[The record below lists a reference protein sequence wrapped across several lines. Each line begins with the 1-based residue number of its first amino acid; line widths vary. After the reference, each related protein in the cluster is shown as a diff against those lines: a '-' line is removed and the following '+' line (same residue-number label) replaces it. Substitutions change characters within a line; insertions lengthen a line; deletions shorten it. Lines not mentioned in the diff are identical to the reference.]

1 MTASNVAIGI
11 DFGTTNSLVVAY
23 SQLTSEKT
31 LCLDELQLPHPSVLW
46 YRQNESPIVGR
57 EAKEQIN
64 RFTNA
69 AGNRFIRSVKR
80 LLGKNQ
86 PIEVFGENRTAGEIA
101 SDLFRFLKQEALERH
116 NIDVRE
122 AVVTVPIYMSGA
134 ARRELRKAAENAGIF
149 IKTFIHEPFAAL
161 YAYLIE
167 SGSNVLTGYQ
177 TTNCVVFDWG
187 GGTLDVTVVRI
198 KDGRIH
204 ELAIS
209 GIDDL
214 AGDRFDEIIGQ
225 IATKKFC
232 EQHGLQLEEL
242 QLSRRSTDV
251 LASRAEQA
259 KIELSSSEMSRVE
272 VVNFASVNGKVLD
285 LSVSISK
292 ADFEKSIEG
301 EVEKAMNQVHQALR
315 AADLVA
321 EQIDLTL
328 LVGGT
333 SQIPLAAMRL
343 RELFG
348 SSIRTLSNAS
358 SLIAEGAAIVSSRG
372 LVPEFASSVCLELC
386 TGKEDQV
393 LFPIFEAGHPTVP
406 DECRTELE
414 MFCTDPRSGRAR
426 LIIGTKCSIRET
438 YERLKIVSV
447 QVSPVLPRPYD
458 QEGVQV
464 KLFLDK
470 DLVLNVE
477 AWADTIGKKVL
488 DEVVNL
494 RYALPI
500 EENIHGKV

>member
-1 MTASNVAIGI
+1 MNKSGVAIGI

-31 LCLDELQLPHPSVLW
+31 LCLDELRLPHPSVLW
-46 YRQNESPIVGR
+46 YRQNEATTVGR

-69 AGNRFIRSVKR
+69 AGNRFIRSIKR
-80 LLGKNQ
+80 KLGKNQ
-86 PIEVFGENRTAGEIA
+86 PIEVFGENRSATEIA
-101 SDLFRFLKQEALERH
+101 ADLFRYLKQEAIERH
-116 NIDVRE
+116 NVDVRE

-134 ARRELRKAAENAGIF
+134 ARRDLRKAAESAGIF

-161 YAYLIE
+161 YAYLVE
-167 SGSNVLTGYQ
+167 TGSNVLLSAQ
-177 TTNCVVFDWG
+177 STNCVVFDWG
-187 GGTLDVTVVRI
+187 GGTLDVTVCRI

-209 GIDDL
+209 GLGDL
-214 AGDRFDEIIGQ
+214 AGDHFDELIAQ
-225 IATKKFC
+225 IAKRKFC
-232 EQHGLQLEEL
+232 EQHGLCLEEL

-259 KIELSSSEMSRVE
+259 KIKLSTSEISTVE
-272 VVNFASVNGKVLD
+272 VGNFTSFGGKPLD
-285 LSVSISK
+285 LSISISK
-292 ADFEKSIEG
+292 AEFEKSIEG
-301 EVEKAMNQVHQALR
+301 EVEKAMNQVQQALQK
-315 AADLVA
+315 ADLTP

-333 SQIPLAAMRL
+333 SQIPLAATKL

-348 SSIRTLSNAS
+348 SSIRTLSNAG

-372 LVPEFASSVCLELC
+372 LVPEFASSVCIELS
-386 TGKEDQV
+386 TFKEDQV
-393 LFPIFEAGHPTVP
+393 LFPIFEAGHPAVP
-406 DECRTELE
+406 DQCRSELE
-414 MFCTDPRSGRAR
+414 MFCTDPRSGLAR

-438 YERLKIVSV
+438 YERLKIIAVSV
-447 QVSPVLPRPYD
+447 SNELPRPYD

-477 AWADTIGKKVL
+477 AWADTVQKRVV

-494 RYALPI
+494 RYSLPI
-500 EENIHGKV
+500 GENGHA